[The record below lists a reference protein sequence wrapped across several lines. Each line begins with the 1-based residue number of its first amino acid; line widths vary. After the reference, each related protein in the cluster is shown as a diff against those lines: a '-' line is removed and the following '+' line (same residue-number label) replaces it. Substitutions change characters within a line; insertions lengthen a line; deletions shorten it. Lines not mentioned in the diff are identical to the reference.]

1 LLYLSTLWFKDAG
14 DGKRVSWHQDS
25 AYYGLEPHDVVTLWL
40 GFTDSNERNGCV
52 QVIPG
57 THKEPDYVHV
67 ETYAADN
74 LLARG
79 QTIEEIDDSKA

>member
-1 LLYLSTLWFKDAG
+1 MTWSRSG
-14 DGKRVSWHQDS
+14 S
-25 AYYGLEPHDVVTLWL
+25 ASPIPTSKTAAW
-40 GFTDSNERNGCV
+40 
-52 QVIPG
+52 QIIPG

-79 QTIEEIDDSKA
+79 QTIEEIDDLEGGEA